1 MLLRIFFI
9 YAEHDKPFMLSTTA
23 YQTDLISRMND
34 EVANLRKELAA
45 LKGQM
50 VAQRRELSR
59 YRMLSSVFQ
68 SATQPIALINAN
80 FQILNVNPAFCELT
94 KYNDDEVIYFPI
106 NGMIAH
112 HKRQELWPPV
122 QTSLEQEGHWEG
134 LLWQES
140 KTGHVYRVQVH
151 IQSLDTEDLTQA
163 KYVFFFHDVTHQKE
177 TEEQLQHRSNYDLI
191 TDLPNWNLF
200 LNHFISAL
208 YVSGQEGTQ
217 TALLFIGLD
226 GFKVIN
232 DTMGYT
238 IGDKLLQEAALRFER
253 TIPEQGTIARFSG
266 DQFTAV
272 LPDIKSSEDLV
283 VIAHDILEALERPF
297 EIEDEEIFV
306 SCSIGICTWPGDG
319 DDVETL
325 LRNADSAMHKAKENG
340 RNTFHF
346 FTPDLDAKAQAKRA
360 LERDLRRAVR
370 TFDEFHLVYQPIVDM
385 KTGLMKS
392 AEALIRW
399 HSAERGLVSPDQFI
413 HLAERNNLILP
424 IGEWVLETA
433 CREIQNWT
441 QQTQDPFRVSIN
453 LSSRQFQ
460 EDNLPQIIQNVLDRT
475 GFDPNQ
481 LSLEIT
487 ETLMMENLDEALK
500 MLHELKAMGVRLS
513 IDDFGTGYSSLN
525 YLKSFPLDTLK
536 VDRMFVRDV
545 TTNPEDAAM
554 VTAILHMAESLGL
567 EVVGEGIETIEQSN
581 FLLEKGCLL
590 GQGYYF
596 SRPLRIEEFNT
607 FAQTQKQKMFV

>member
-1 MLLRIFFI
+1 M
-9 YAEHDKPFMLSTTA
+9 S
-23 YQTDLISRMND
+23 D
-34 EVANLRKELAA
+34 EVTNLRKELAS
-45 LKGQM
+45 LKGQL

-59 YRMLSSVFQ
+59 FRMLSSVFQ
-68 SATQPIALINAN
+68 SATQPIALVNAN
-80 FQILNVNPAFCELT
+80 FQILTVNPAFSDLT
-94 KYNDDEVIYFPI
+94 KYSEDEAQYFPV
-106 NGMIAH
+106 NGLIAH

-134 LLWQES
+134 LLWNES
-140 KTGHVYRVQVH
+140 KIGTVYRVQTH
-151 IQSLDTEDLTQA
+151 IQSLDTEDLNQA

-177 TEEQLQHRSNYDLI
+177 TEEQLQHRSNYDLV

-232 DTMGYT
+232 DTLGYT
-238 IGDKLLQEAALRFER
+238 IGDKLLQEAAIRFEK
-253 TIPEQGTIARFSG
+253 TIPQNGTLARFSG

-272 LPDIKSSEDLV
+272 LPNIKDEEDLA
-283 VIAHDILEALERPF
+283 VIAHDILESLERPF
-297 EIEDEEIFV
+297 EIEDEEIFI

-325 LRNADSAMHKAKENG
+325 LRNADSAMHKAKDNG

-346 FTPDLDAKAQAKRA
+346 FTPDIDAKAQAQRA
-360 LERDLRRAVR
+360 IEIDLRKAVK

-385 KTGLMKS
+385 NTGQMKS

-399 HSAERGLVSPDQFI
+399 HSADRGLVSPDQFI
-413 HLAERNNLILP
+413 PLAERNNLILP

-433 CREIQNWT
+433 CQEIMDWSQHA
-441 QQTQDPFRVSIN
+441 QSPFRVSIN

-460 EDNLPQIIQNVLDRT
+460 EKNLPAIVQGVLDRT

-481 LSLEIT
+481 LTLEIT
-487 ETLMMENLDEALK
+487 ETLMMEDLDAALK
-500 MLHELKAMGVRLS
+500 MLHELKTMGVRLS

-545 TTNPEDAAM
+545 TTNPDDAAM
-554 VTAILHMAESLGL
+554 VIAILTMAHSLGL
-567 EVVGEGIETIEQSN
+567 EVVGEGVETLEQSH
-581 FLLEKGCLL
+581 FLIEKGCLL

-596 SRPLRIEEFNT
+596 SRPLRIEEFNQ
-607 FAQTQKQKMFV
+607 FAANREKLNSA

>member
-1 MLLRIFFI
+1 MSEEEDR
-9 YAEHDKPFMLSTTA
+9 
-23 YQTDLISRMND
+23 
-34 EVANLRKELAA
+34 LRKELAA
-45 LKGQM
+45 LKGQL

-68 SATQPIALINAN
+68 SATQPIALVNAN
-80 FQILNVNPAFCELT
+80 FQVLTINPAFSELT
-94 KYNDDEVIYFPI
+94 AYSEDEVQYFPI

-112 HKRQELWPPV
+112 HKRQELWPPI

-134 LLWQES
+134 LLWNES
-140 KTGHVYRVQVH
+140 KTGSVYRVQTH
-151 IQSLDTEDLTQA
+151 IQSLDTEDLNQA

-177 TEEQLQHRSNYDLI
+177 TEEQLQHRNNYDI
-191 TDLPNWNLF
+191 VTDLPNWNLF
-200 LNHFISAL
+200 LNRFISAL
-208 YVSGQEGTQ
+208 YVSGQDNTQ

-232 DTMGYT
+232 DTLGYT

-253 TIPEQGTIARFSG
+253 TIPESGTIARFSG

-272 LPDIKSSEDLV
+272 LPNIQDDEELA
-283 VIAHDILEALERPF
+283 VIAHNLLDCLERPF
-297 EIEDEEIFV
+297 DIEDEEIFI
-306 SCSIGICTWPGDG
+306 SCSIGVCTWPGDG

-325 LRNADSAMHKAKENG
+325 LRNADSAMHKAKDNG

-346 FTPDLDAKAQAKRA
+346 FTPDIDAKAQAQRA
-360 LERDLRRAVR
+360 IERDLRQAVK

-385 KTGLMKS
+385 KTGEMKS

-413 HLAERNNLILP
+413 PLAEKNHLILP

-433 CREIQNWT
+433 CREIQDWSR
-441 QQTQDPFRVSIN
+441 QSQTPFRVSIN

-460 EDNLPQIIQNVLDRT
+460 EDNLPNIVKGVLDRT

-487 ETLMMENLDEALK
+487 ETLMMENMEDALA

-525 YLKSFPLDTLK
+525 YLKRFPLDTLK

-554 VTAILHMAESLGL
+554 VVAILTMAKSLGL
-567 EVVGEGIETIEQSN
+567 EVVGEGIEAKDQN
-581 FLLEKGCLL
+581 DFLLEKGCEL
-590 GQGYYF
+590 GQGYYY
-596 SRPLRIEEFNT
+596 SRPLRIEEFNH
-607 FAQTQKQKMFV
+607 FAEMHENRNVG